1 MFMFIVVA
9 LVVVAGA
16 VAVTGCGLVLG
27 GETARNTLRRVVGN
41 ARFAIAENKGG
52 LNVSRLRVIGLLM
65 LTFDTVF
72 VWAAIRSF
80 MK

>member
-1 MFMFIVVA
+1 
-9 LVVVAGA
+9 
-16 VAVTGCGLVLG
+16 VTGCGLVLG
-27 GETARNTLRRVVGN
+27 AETARNTLRRVVGN